1 MSEFFLELFTEEM
14 PPSLQNNAK
23 IEFLEILKNFLDQ
36 NKISYNKS
44 FYSISTPNRLIFYF
58 KDIVNEFEKK
68 TEEIRGPRVDA
79 NKESLEGFL
88 KSKNISKK
96 KIFIKKTPK
105 GEFYFYKI
113 PSIKVST
120 KKILQENMPFL
131 LQRIKWKKSMKWGN
145 YELSWGRP
153 LKSILCLFN
162 GTSLNFVFY
171 HLKSSNKTFINKDD
185 EIKTRTFK
193 NFVSYKNYFKQAGV
207 IVDDRERKLSIQKN
221 LEKISKAKNFNL
233 NINLKLL
240 DEITNI
246 VEKPKVILCSFDK
259 KFLEIPREVIQL
271 TIENH
276 QKFFPISDK
285 KNNLLNYFFS
295 VIDKEDKFGLIKKGN
310 ESVVDARL
318 TDAEYFWK
326 KNKSQ
331 SMLKYVSKLENVN
344 YFNGLG
350 NYLDKTKRLKNLCSV
365 ISDELLISKEKL
377 ELASTIAKVDLL
389 FDLVNEFPALQGV
402 LGGYFAE
409 SQGFEKEVCL
419 AVSEHYLPSG
429 LNSRTPKNNYS
440 IALSLSDKLDTLVGF
455 FGLDLVPTS
464 SKDPYALRRM
474 AIGLIKLIIENKK
487 SFKLKEMIDYS
498 CQLYNNQSINF
509 DRKSVHTNLSIFIID
524 RLKNYMKEKGIR
536 LDIIESSLIDF
547 DLNNIFVIFT
557 KADRLNK
564 IIKKQVGIDLIEN
577 YKRAFNILNSE
588 TQLQNEDYKGSA
600 DPALFKSNFEKDLFK
615 KIHDIR
621 KNFTSINLENDY
633 DSQLSLLASLKKEVE
648 SFFDNV
654 IVNDNDLVIKNNR
667 LELLKML
674 CNTFDKYFNFEKIEF
689 LNEKAGI

>member
-1 MSEFFLELFTEEM
+1 M
-14 PPSLQNNAK
+14 
-23 IEFLEILKNFLDQ
+23 
-36 NKISYNKS
+36 
-44 FYSISTPNRLIFYF
+44 
-58 KDIVNEFEKK
+58 
-68 TEEIRGPRVDA
+68 
-79 NKESLEGFL
+79 
-88 KSKNISKK
+88 
-96 KIFIKKTPK
+96 
-105 GEFYFYKI
+105 
-113 PSIKVST
+113 
-120 KKILQENMPFL
+120 
-131 LQRIKWKKSMKWGN
+131 
-145 YELSWGRP
+145 
-153 LKSILCLFN
+153 
-162 GTSLNFVFY
+162 
-171 HLKSSNKTFINKDD
+171 
-185 EIKTRTFK
+185 
-193 NFVSYKNYFKQAGV
+193 
-207 IVDDRERKLSIQKN
+207 
-221 LEKISKAKNFNL
+221 
-233 NINLKLL
+233 
-240 DEITNI
+240 
-246 VEKPKVILCSFDK
+246 
-259 KFLEIPREVIQL
+259 
-271 TIENH
+271 
-276 QKFFPISDK
+276 
-285 KNNLLNYFFS
+285 
-295 VIDKEDKFGLIKKGN
+295 
-310 ESVVDARL
+310 
-318 TDAEYFWK
+318 
-326 KNKSQ
+326 
-331 SMLKYVSKLENVN
+331 
-344 YFNGLG
+344 
-350 NYLDKTKRLKNLCSV
+350 
-365 ISDELLISKEKL
+365 
-377 ELASTIAKVDLL
+377 
-389 FDLVNEFPALQGV
+389 QGV

-536 LDIIESSLIDF
+536 LDIIESSLIDL

-633 DSQLSLLASLKKEVE
+633 DGQLSLLASLKKEVE
-648 SFFDNV
+648 NFFDNV
-654 IVNDNDLVIKNNR
+654 IVNDNDVVIKKNR